1 MDSSQFHRSQSL
13 RRVQQF
19 LTDHADAV
27 PTANASDSRRQL
39 DSAVAVLDAATVEQG
54 THEREIRGEVRR
66 RHQLERT
73 LVRKYMTP
81 LAKFARASLT
91 GVPEYAALTPSA
103 RSLARERLVRAAQS
117 MVSAAQKYAPAL
129 ASAKFPA
136 DFLTQFRAAA
146 DAVQASLDARSAKQ
160 VAGTGA
166 TKQVAAALAQ
176 GRRAVLALDSLVSHL
191 ILGHERLERE
201 WRAAKRVRQSSAT
214 EAGTAPAKPTLVTDA
229 PHAPAV
235 APVSAPAVAQE
246 VTKAAA

>member
-117 MVSAAQKYAPAL
+117 MVSAAQKYAPAR

-136 DFLTQFRAAA
+136 DFLTQLRNAAG
-146 DAVQASLDARSAKQ
+146 AVEAS
-160 VAGTGA
+160 VGA
-166 TKQVAAALAQ
+166 STAKQVAAALAQ

-229 PHAPAV
+229 PHALVV